1 MKESITAEYK
11 KPDPSIIEKLNE
23 EAYRYSYKYN
33 VKGKIKK
40 IEQKPAFITIK
51 DHKKIFKLIKL
62 NWRVLNPT
70 KSPFNKFTKAKLD
83 TISKRAIIGS
93 KLNQ

>member
-23 EAYRYSYKYN
+23 EAYQYSYKYN

-40 IEQKPAFITIK
+40 IEQKPAFVIINDYKK
-51 DHKKIFKLIKL
+51 DFPSKL
-62 NWRVLNPT
+62 NCRVLNST
-70 KSPFNKFTKAKLD
+70 
-83 TISKRAIIGS
+83 
-93 KLNQ
+93 